1 MSKKINLFIA
11 GYKGKEVLL
20 KLINSE
26 IVIDKVFTYNFIENK
41 KYSFEILN
49 LCKKNNIIIKTLKST
64 DLAKLRKSLFIGNS
78 FFIGWQFKTPIYKN
92 FYVFHDSL
100 LPKFSGFSPTVSA
113 LIKGEKKIGISLF
126 EPKADL
132 DKGKII
138 YQKKLTIKYPIKISE
153 AYDLI
158 TSNISKI
165 IFSYYK
171 NNKFFIKKNIKFQKR
186 TFSIWRDDKDYFINW
201 RQSALKIVNFINAT
215 GYPYD
220 NAKTIYN
227 GKIINIID
235 CVIGNKLNFEEIH
248 PGKIFQ
254 IIKKQPHVTTLTN
267 LIIIKS
273 AKYLNN
279 KLVVFNK
286 IRKRLG

>member
-41 KYSFEILN
+41 KYSSEILN
-49 LCKKNNIIIKTLKST
+49 LCRKNNIIIKTLKST

-126 EPKADL
+126 EPKGDL

-158 TSNISKI
+158 TTNISKI

-171 NNKFFIKKNIKFQKR
+171 DNKFLIKKNIKFQKR

-201 RQSALKIVNFINAT
+201 HQSALKIVNFINAT

-227 GKIINIID
+227 GENHKN
-235 CVIGNKLNFEEIH
+235 
-248 PGKIFQ
+248 
-254 IIKKQPHVTTLTN
+254 
-267 LIIIKS
+267 
-273 AKYLNN
+273 Y
-279 KLVVFNK
+279 
-286 IRKRLG
+286 